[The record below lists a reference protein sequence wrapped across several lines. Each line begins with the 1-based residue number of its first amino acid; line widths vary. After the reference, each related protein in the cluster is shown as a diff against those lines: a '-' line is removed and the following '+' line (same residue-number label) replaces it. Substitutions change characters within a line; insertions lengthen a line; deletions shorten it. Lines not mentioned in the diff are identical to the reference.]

1 MDQYQTMKK
10 IFFFLFILTA
20 LSCKTVYM
28 TKPFVESEVPKA
40 PDYSNLNSWIAHPEI
55 KDSILSDF
63 YPENIDKL
71 KADVFYIYPTL
82 ITDKK
87 NNSWNADIYDKKQN
101 DIIRSTAI
109 QYQASAWAKAGKIYS
124 PIYRQAHYRIF
135 FEPYTN
141 NGGLLAGEIAYKDIK
156 SAFTYYIDN
165 LNNGRPIIIAGH
177 SQGAAHCKML
187 LRDFFDGTELKDRL
201 IAAYLIG
208 TNIKEDYFKELKP
221 MYNPKE
227 NKGYVSWNTYRKNKN
242 PRENFDPAYFSW
254 KNNSVVVNP
263 ITWDNSTSTEFK
275 QHKGLLFYNNKIY
288 PNTIKIKVFDG
299 IVWSN
304 VPRKV
309 PKRLL
314 LSLIKNYH
322 VGDINFFWK
331 DISEN
336 AVIRTKNFLNKNSEM
351 SKM

>member
-1 MDQYQTMKK
+1 MKK
-10 IFFFLFILTA
+10 IFFFLFALSA

-28 TKPFVESEVPKA
+28 TKPFTESEIPKP
-40 PDYSNLNSWIAHPEI
+40 PDYSSLNSWIAHPEI

-63 YPENIDKL
+63 YPEDIDKL

-141 NGGLLAGEIAYKDIK
+141 NGGLLAGEIAYNDIK
-156 SAFTYYIDN
+156 SAFNYYINN

-177 SQGAAHCKML
+177 SQGAVHCKML

-208 TNIKEDYFKELKP
+208 TNIRENYFKELKP

-336 AVIRTKNFLNKNSEM
+336 AVIRTKNFFNKKL
-351 SKM
+351 KM

>member
-1 MDQYQTMKK
+1 MKK
-10 IFFFLFILTA
+10 IFFLFFILTA

-28 TKPFVESEVPKA
+28 TKPFLDSEVPKA

-55 KDSILSDF
+55 QDTILSNF

-87 NNSWNADIYDKKQN
+87 NNSWNADIYDEKQN
-101 DIIRSTAI
+101 DIIRGTAI

-124 PIYRQAHYRIF
+124 PIYRQAHYRVF

-156 SAFTYYIDN
+156 RAFTYYIDN

-187 LRDFFDGTELKDRL
+187 LRDFFDGTQLKDRL

-242 PRENFDPAYFSW
+242 PRQNFDPAYFSW

-263 ITWDNSTSTEFK
+263 ITWDNSASTEFD

-304 VPRKV
+304 VPKKI
-309 PKRLL
+309 PKRIL
-314 LSLIKNYH
+314 LSLVKNYH
-322 VGDINFFWK
+322 IGDINFFWK

-336 AVIRTKNFLNKNSEM
+336 AVIRTKNFYNNS
-351 SKM
+351 SKMLKM

>member
-1 MDQYQTMKK
+1 MKK
-10 IFFFLFILTA
+10 IFFFLFALSA

-28 TKPFVESEVPKA
+28 TKPFTESEIPKP
-40 PDYSNLNSWIAHPEI
+40 PDYSSLNSWIAHPEI

-63 YPENIDKL
+63 YPEDIDKL

-141 NGGLLAGEIAYKDIK
+141 NGGLLAGEIAYNDIK
-156 SAFTYYIDN
+156 SAFNYYINN

-177 SQGAAHCKML
+177 SQGAVHCKML

-208 TNIKEDYFKELKP
+208 TNIRENYFKELKP

-254 KNNSVVVNP
+254 KNSSVVVNP

-336 AVIRTKNFLNKNSEM
+336 AVIRTKNFFNKKL
-351 SKM
+351 KM

>member
-1 MDQYQTMKK
+1 MKK
-10 IFFFLFILTA
+10 IVFLFFILSVF
-20 LSCKTVYM
+20 SCKIVYM
-28 TKPFVESEVPKA
+28 TKPFLDSEVPEA

-55 KDSILSDF
+55 QDTILSDF

-87 NNSWNADIYDKKQN
+87 NSSWNANIYDKKQN

-141 NGGLLAGEIAYKDIK
+141 NGGLLAGEIAYNDIK

-187 LRDFFDGTELKDRL
+187 LRDFFDGTQLKDRL

-263 ITWDNSTSTEFK
+263 ITWDNSTITDFD

-304 VPRKV
+304 VPRKI

-314 LSLIKNYH
+314 FSLVKNYH

-336 AVIRTKNFLNKNSEM
+336 AVIRTENFYNNS

>member
-1 MDQYQTMKK
+1 MKK
-10 IFFFLFILTA
+10 IVFLFFILSVF
-20 LSCKTVYM
+20 SCKTVYM
-28 TKPFVESEVPKA
+28 TKPFLDSEVPKA

-55 KDSILSDF
+55 QDTILSKF
-63 YPENIDKL
+63 YPENTDKL
-71 KADVFYIYPTL
+71 KADIFYVYPTL

-87 NNSWNADIYDKKQN
+87 NDSWNANVYDKKQN

-135 FEPYTN
+135 VEPYTN
-141 NGGLLAGEIAYKDIK
+141 NGGLIAGKIAYNDIK
-156 SAFTYYIDN
+156 RAFTYYINN
-165 LNNGRPIIIAGH
+165 LNNGRPIIIVGH
-177 SQGAAHCKML
+177 SQGAIHCKML

-208 TNIKEDYFKELKP
+208 TSLKEDYFKELKP

-227 NKGYVSWNTYRKNKN
+227 NKGYVSWNTYRRKKN
-242 PRENFDPAYFSW
+242 PKKNDPAYFSW

-263 ITWDNSTSTEFK
+263 ITWDNSISTELD
-275 QHKGLLFYNNKIY
+275 QHKGFLFYDKKIY

-304 VPRKV
+304 VPRKI

-314 LSLIKNYH
+314 FSFVKDYH
-322 VGDINFFWK
+322 IGDINFFWK

-336 AVIRTKNFLNKNSEM
+336 AVLRTENFYNNS
-351 SKM
+351 SKMLKM

>member
-1 MDQYQTMKK
+1 MKK
-10 IFFFLFILTA
+10 IFFLFFILTA

-28 TKPFVESEVPKA
+28 TKPFSESEVPKT

-63 YPENIDKL
+63 YPENIDEL

-87 NNSWNADIYDKKQN
+87 NNSWNADIYDEKQN
-101 DIIRSTAI
+101 DIIRGTAI

-124 PIYRQAHYRIF
+124 PIYRQAHYRVF

-156 SAFTYYIDN
+156 RAFTYYIDN

-177 SQGAAHCKML
+177 SQGAVHCKML
-187 LRDFFDGTELKDRL
+187 LRDFFDGTQLKDRL

-263 ITWDNSTSTEFK
+263 ITWDNSASTEFD
-275 QHKGLLFYNNKIY
+275 QHKGLLFYNNEIY
-288 PNTIKIKVFDG
+288 PKTIKIKVFDG

-309 PKRLL
+309 PKRIL
-314 LSLIKNYH
+314 LSLVKNYH
-322 VGDINFFWK
+322 IGDINFFWK

-336 AVIRTKNFLNKNSEM
+336 SKIRVKKWLQMNK
-351 SKM
+351 

>member
-1 MDQYQTMKK
+1 MKK
-10 IFFFLFILTA
+10 IFFYFFSLTVF
-20 LSCKTVYM
+20 SCKTVYM
-28 TKPFVESEVPKA
+28 TKPFIEAEIPKD
-40 PDYSNLNSWIAHPEI
+40 PDYSNVNSWIAHPEI
-55 KDSILSDF
+55 QDTILNNF
-63 YPENIDKL
+63 YPENIDDL

-101 DIIRSTAI
+101 DIIRGTAI

-124 PIYRQAHYRIF
+124 PIYRQAHYRVF
-135 FEPYTN
+135 FDPYTN

-156 SAFTYYIDN
+156 RAFTYYIEN

-177 SQGAAHCKML
+177 SQGAVHCKML
-187 LRDFFDGTELKDRL
+187 LRDFFDETKLKDRL

-208 TNIKEDYFKELKP
+208 TNIQENYFKELKP

-227 NKGYVSWNTYRKNKN
+227 NKGYVSWNTFRKNKN
-242 PRENFDPAYFSW
+242 PRKNVDPAYFSW

-263 ITWDNSTSTEFK
+263 ITWDNSTTTELD
-275 QHKGLLFYNNKIY
+275 QHKGLLFYNKKLY
-288 PNTIKIKVFDG
+288 PKTIKIKVYDG

-304 VPRKV
+304 VPRKI

-314 LSLIKNYH
+314 LSLMRNYH

-336 AVIRTKNFLNKNSEM
+336 AVIRTQNFYNKST
-351 SKM
+351 KMLKM

>member
-1 MDQYQTMKK
+1 
-10 IFFFLFILTA
+10 
-20 LSCKTVYM
+20 
-28 TKPFVESEVPKA
+28 
-40 PDYSNLNSWIAHPEI
+40 
-55 KDSILSDF
+55 
-63 YPENIDKL
+63 
-71 KADVFYIYPTL
+71 
-82 ITDKK
+82 
-87 NNSWNADIYDKKQN
+87 
-101 DIIRSTAI
+101 
-109 QYQASAWAKAGKIYS
+109 
-124 PIYRQAHYRIF
+124 
-135 FEPYTN
+135 
-141 NGGLLAGEIAYKDIK
+141 
-156 SAFTYYIDN
+156 
-165 LNNGRPIIIAGH
+165 
-177 SQGAAHCKML
+177 ML
-187 LRDFFDGTELKDRL
+187 LRDFFDGTQLKDRL

-242 PRENFDPAYFSW
+242 PRQNFDPAYFSW

-263 ITWDNSTSTEFK
+263 ITWDNSTTTDFD

-304 VPRKV
+304 VPRKI

-314 LSLIKNYH
+314 FSLVKNYH

-336 AVIRTKNFLNKNSEM
+336 AVIRTKNFFNKNSKKL
-351 SKM
+351 KM